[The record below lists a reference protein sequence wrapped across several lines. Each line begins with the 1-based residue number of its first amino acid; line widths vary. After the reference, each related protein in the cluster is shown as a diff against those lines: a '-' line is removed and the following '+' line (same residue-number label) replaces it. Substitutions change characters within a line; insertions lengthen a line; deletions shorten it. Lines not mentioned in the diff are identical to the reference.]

1 MVSQNNGMGTCG
13 RFAEA
18 TADSDSPDCLETAT
32 CWNFSSAFAVRE
44 RTAEVKEKEKEKE
57 EEEAG
62 KFYAPAIRRPDTP
75 RDRIVTNQ

>member
-44 RTAEVKEKEKEKE
+44 RTAEVKEKE
-57 EEEAG
+57 EAG

-75 RDRIVTNQ
+75 RDRIVANQ